1 MIKLTFCLVRQ
12 PGLTREVTKATG
24 AGGVL
29 EG

>member
-1 MIKLTFCLVRQ
+1 MKLTFRLVRQ
-12 PGLTREVTKATG
+12 PELTREVTKATG